1 MNNSHKY
8 ILIGAF
14 AATLAVTGCT
24 KNFKE
29 YNTNPYGASNDDLLP
44 DYGLVVAQLQEA
56 QKTIYVYQ
64 PAWVTQLQQNLM
76 ADVYSGYMMPPT
88 PFRGN
93 SNNMNYDLVDGW
105 NVWSLNPAYSSSVG
119 SVMNPLSN
127 VEVTTKTTAPDLYA
141 MAKIVKVEAMHRV
154 SDIFG
159 PIMYSKYKVRAADG
173 GYDYDSQQDAY
184 SNFFKDLSEA
194 IAILTPLRTAASTP
208 TFKNA
213 DLVYGGSYMKW
224 LQFANSLRLRLAL
237 RIVKADAAKAKTEGE
252 AALAN
257 PAKLL
262 STAAD
267 NFSVDIGA
275 TTHPLNT
282 INKAWADIR
291 MGAPIESIMNGY
303 RDPRLPKYFDTATDA
318 AVSGKYK
325 GIRNGINID
334 AKSRYQGY
342 SALATFPSKIQ
353 LMTAAEVWFL
363 QAEAALRGWT
373 GVGSTVQESYE
384 NGIRTSF
391 SQYSLDNAGTYIN
404 DATSKPAEYLDPKAV
419 TPGQND
425 ITSASPW
432 LSTITIKWNDGD
444 AFEKKLERIITQKWI
459 AMYPEG
465 QEAWSEF
472 RRTGYPKLF
481 PVVIN
486 NSGGKISTTTFI
498 RRVNLPPDE
507 YLTNPLGAKRA
518 AAMLNG
524 PDNGGTRLW
533 WDKP

>member
-1 MNNSHKY
+1 MNKHSKY
-8 ILIGAF
+8 ILSIAA
-14 AATLAVTGCT
+14 AATLMAGGCT
-24 KNFKE
+24 KNFKD
-29 YNTNPYGASNDDLLP
+29 YNKNPYGATNDDLLP

-76 ADVYSGYMMPPT
+76 ADIFSGYMMSPT

-105 NVWSLNPAYSSSVG
+105 NVWALNPAYSSSVG
-119 SVMNPLSN
+119 SVMSPISN
-127 VEVTTKTTAPDLYA
+127 VEVTTKTTAPDLFA
-141 MAKIVKVEAMHRV
+141 MAKIIKVEAMHRV

-159 PIMYSKYKVRAADG
+159 PIMYSKYKSRAADG
-173 GYDYDSQQDAY
+173 GYDYDTQQEAY
-184 SNFFKDLSEA
+184 NNFFKDLDSA
-194 IAILTPLRTAASTP
+194 ITILTPLRTQKSTQ
-208 TFKNA
+208 TFTNA
-213 DLVYGGSYMKW
+213 DLVYEGSYAQW

-252 AALAN
+252 AALGN
-257 PAKLL
+257 PGGLL
-262 STAAD
+262 SNPD
-267 NFSVDIGA
+267 DDFDVNIGA

-282 INKAWADIR
+282 INNAWADIR
-291 MGAPIESIMNGY
+291 LGAPIESILKGY
-303 RDPRLPKYFDTATDA
+303 NDPRLPKYAVPATDA
-318 AVSGKYK
+318 AVAGQYK

-342 SALATFPSKIQ
+342 SALTTFPSKIQ
-353 LMTAAEVWFL
+353 LMTAAEAWFL
-363 QAEAALRGWT
+363 KAEAALRGWT
-373 GVGSTVQESYE
+373 AAGTAKDNYE
-384 NGIRTSF
+384 NGIKTSF
-391 SQYSLDNAGTYIN
+391 SQYALPNAAAYLG
-404 DATSKPAEYLDPKAV
+404 DAVSKPAEYIDPKSI
-419 TPGQND
+419 TPNENN
-425 ITSASPW
+425 ITNGSPW
-432 LSTITIKWNDGD
+432 LSTITIKWDDGD

-459 AMYPEG
+459 CMYPDG
-465 QEAWSEF
+465 MEAWSEF

-498 RRVNLPPDE
+498 RRVNIPPDE

-518 AAMLNG
+518 AATLGG

>member
-1 MNNSHKY
+1 MKKHYKY
-8 ILIGAF
+8 IFSI
-14 AATLAVTGCT
+14 ATATTLMVSSCT

-29 YNTNPYGASNDDLLP
+29 YNTNPYGATNEDLLP

-105 NVWSLNPAYSSSVG
+105 NVWALNPAYSSSVG
-119 SVMNPLSN
+119 SVMNPISN
-127 VEVTTKTTAPDLYA
+127 VEATTKATAPDLYA
-141 MAKIVKVEAMHRV
+141 MAKIIKVEAMHRV

-159 PIMYSKYKVRAADG
+159 PIMYSKYKTRADDG
-173 GYDYDSQQDAY
+173 GYDYDSQQEAY
-184 SNFFKDLSEA
+184 NNFFKDLNEA
-194 IAILTPLRTAASTP
+194 IAILTPLRAQASTP

-213 DLVYGGSYMKW
+213 DLAYAGSYASW
-224 LQFANSLRLRLAL
+224 LKFANSLRLRLAL
-237 RIVKADAAKAKTEGE
+237 RIVKADATKAKAEGE

-257 PAKLL
+257 AGGLL
-262 STAAD
+262 SAATD
-267 NFSVDIGA
+267 DFNINIGA

-282 INKAWADIR
+282 INNAWADIR
-291 MGAPIESIMNGY
+291 MGAPMESFLKGY
-303 RDPRLPKYFDTATDA
+303 NDPRLPKYFVPATDP
-318 AVSGKYK
+318 AVVGQYK
-325 GIRNGINID
+325 GIRNGIDID

-342 SALATFPSKIQ
+342 SAMVTFPSKIQ

-363 QAEAALRGWT
+363 KAEAALRGWT
-373 GVGSTVQESYE
+373 GVGNTAKESYE
-384 NGIRTSF
+384 NGIKTSF
-391 SQYSLDNAGTYIN
+391 SQYSLSAGAYIN
-404 DATSKPAEYLDPKAV
+404 DGSSKPAAYVDPKAI

-425 ITSASPW
+425 VTGSA
-432 LSTITIKWNDGD
+432 LSTITIKWEEGD
-444 AFEKKLERIITQKWI
+444 AFERKLERIITQKWI
-459 AMYPEG
+459 SMFPEG

-486 NSGGKISTTTFI
+486 NSGGKVSTATFI
-498 RRVNLPPDE
+498 RRVNIPPDE
-507 YLTNPLGAKRA
+507 YLTNPKGAQRA
-518 AAMLNG
+518 AATLGG